1 MVMISIRAGDIILSL
16 DVPRR
21 ISARNLVAAVI
32 SEIHVLGQRVLVYA
46 DIGTLLVVE
55 ITASAMSDL
64 ALREGQEVY
73 LIVKANSIMVMDS
86 PASVASP
93 DGSS

>member
-1 MVMISIRAGDIILSL
+1 MDQYIGIA
-16 DVPRR
+16 
-21 ISARNLVAAVI
+21 AAFLVAAVI
-32 SEIHVLGQRVLVYA
+32 TEIHVLGQRVLVYA
-46 DIGTLLVVE
+46 DVGTLLVVE

-64 ALREGQEVY
+64 ALRERHEVY

-86 PASVASP
+86 PASVASS